1 MRPARPRHT
10 VDPIDLV
17 AQEGTDMASPSE
29 SATTASEAAKRAA
42 QDADN
47 GPRVAHEWMI
57 LGVVSLA
64 QLMVVLDATVVTI
77 ALPSAQHD
85 LGFTNAS
92 RQWIVT
98 AYALAFGSLL
108 LVGGRFA
115 DLFGRRTALIAGLV
129 GFGVASA
136 LAGIAPNVGILI
148 GGRALQGL
156 FGALLAPAALSAL
169 TTTFTH
175 PAERNRAFAVY
186 GAVAGA
192 GGAIGLLLGGL
203 LTEYLN
209 WRWTLFVNLVIAG
222 IALLGA
228 LAYVP
233 NHRPEG
239 RPALDLPGTAYACS
253 GLFLLV
259 FGFSRAE
266 AKGWSSPQSWVSLL
280 VGCVLLIVFAWWQ
293 SRAPHPLLPLRVVG
307 ERNRGSS
314 YLGMFITGAGI
325 FGVFLFL
332 TYYMQQIL
340 GYSPVKTGLAFLPMV
355 AALMVS
361 AQIATI
367 TLLPR
372 VGPRPVVPLGMLLGG
387 VGMLWLTRL
396 DLTSSYAPHILP
408 PLLVLGFG
416 MGLIFAPAMAMAT
429 YGVRADDAGVASAMV
444 NTCQQVGGSI
454 GVALLST
461 LAAGAATNYAKGK
474 TPSSLVTA
482 QANLHS
488 YATAYRWSAA
498 FFFVGMVVCFLLYRW
513 GAPKGD
519 PEGQGAVH
527 M

>member
-1 MRPARPRHT
+1 
-10 VDPIDLV
+10 
-17 AQEGTDMASPSE
+17 MASPSE
-29 SATTASEAAKRAA
+29 SATTPSKTAEQAVEEAEY
-42 QDADN
+42 

-77 ALPSAQHD
+77 ALPSAQRD

-115 DLFGRRTALIAGLV
+115 DLFGRRTALIGGLV

-169 TTTFTH
+169 TTTFTR

-209 WRWTLFVNLVIAG
+209 WRWTLFINLVIAG
-222 IALLGA
+222 VALLGA

-233 NHRPEG
+233 NHRPAG
-239 RPALDLPGTAYACS
+239 RPSLDLPGTAYACS

-266 AKGWSSPQSWVSLL
+266 AKGWSSPQSWVSLI
-280 VGCVLLIVFAWWQ
+280 VGCVLLVLFAWWQ
-293 SRAPHPLLPLRVVG
+293 RRATHPLLPLRVVG

-372 VGPRPVVPLGMLLGG
+372 IGPRPVVPLGMLFGG

-408 PLLVLGFG
+408 PLLILGFG

-429 YGVRADDAGVASAMV
+429 YGVSADDAGVASAMV

-461 LAAGAATNYAKGK
+461 LAASAATNYAKGK
-474 TPSSLVTA
+474 AASAQVTA

-498 FFFVGMVVCFLLYRW
+498 FFFVGMVVCFFLYRW

-519 PEGQGAVH
+519 PELQSSVP

>member
-1 MRPARPRHT
+1 
-10 VDPIDLV
+10 
-17 AQEGTDMASPSE
+17 MASPSE
-29 SATTASEAAKRAA
+29 SATTASSAAKQAA
-42 QDADN
+42 EDDGY
-47 GPRVAHEWMI
+47 GPRAPHEWMI

-77 ALPSAQHD
+77 ALPSAQRD
-85 LGFTNAS
+85 LGFNNGS

-115 DLFGRRTALIAGLV
+115 DLFGRRTALVGGLV
-129 GFGVASA
+129 GFAVASA
-136 LAGIAPNVGILI
+136 LAGIAPNVGVLI

-169 TTTFTH
+169 TTTFTR

-209 WRWTLFVNLVIAG
+209 WRWTLFINLVIAAV
-222 IALLGA
+222 ALVGA

-233 NHRPEG
+233 NHRPAG
-239 RPALDLPGTAYACS
+239 RPTLDIPGTVLACS

-266 AKGWSSPQSWVSLL
+266 EKGWSSPQSWVSLL
-280 VGCVLLIVFAWWQ
+280 LGGILLITFAWWQ
-293 SRAPHPLLPLRVVG
+293 TRAPHPLLPLRVPG
-307 ERNRGSS
+307 ERNRGAS
-314 YLGMFITGAGI
+314 YLGMFVTGAGM

-332 TYYMQQIL
+332 TYYLQVIL
-340 GYSPVKTGLAFLPMV
+340 GYSPVKTGLAFLPMI
-355 AALMVS
+355 ATLMVA

-367 TLLPR
+367 GLLPR
-372 VGPRPVVPLGMLLGG
+372 IGPRPLVPVGMLCGLI
-387 VGMLWLTRL
+387 GMLWLTRL
-396 DLTSSYAPHILP
+396 DLHSSYAPHVLP

-429 YGVRADDAGVASAMV
+429 YGVRPDDAGVASAMV

-454 GVALLST
+454 GTALLST
-461 LAAGAATNYAKGK
+461 LAATAAANYAKGK
-474 TPSSLVTA
+474 TPSALVTA

-498 FFFVGMVVCFLLYRW
+498 FFAVGMVVCFLLYRS
-513 GAPKGD
+513 GAPKTD
-519 PEGQGAVH
+519 PEEQGGGAVH